1 MGFRVAS
8 CFAAEHGIALD
19 REEFGG
25 IFGRGVIPS
34 GDASPVEVA
43 VLAPQT
49 FMNRSGDAITEAIAE
64 LALQGPEALLVVF
77 DDVDLPFGRL
87 RLRPAGGAGG
97 HRGLMD
103 VIESLHRESFPRLR
117 FGVGRPE
124 GGYETRDHVL
134 QGFSHDEER
143 ALPDLVARAAE
154 AATVALT
161 LGVETAMNRYNADPE
176 AG

>member
-8 CFAAEHGIALD
+8 RFAAEHGIALD
-19 REEFGG
+19 RQEFGG
-25 IFGRGVIPS
+25 IFGRGVIAS
-34 GDASPVEVA
+34 GGASTLEVA
-43 VLAPQT
+43 VLEPQT
-49 FMNRSGDAITEAIAE
+49 LMNRSGDAVAEAIAE
-64 LALQGPEALLVVF
+64 LAVSAPEALLVVF

-97 HRGLMD
+97 HRGLAD
-103 VIESLHRESFPRLR
+103 VIESLERESFPRLR

-124 GGYETRDHVL
+124 RGYETRDHVL
-134 QGFSHDEER
+134 QGFSLDEER

-154 AATVALT
+154 AVAVALT